1 MMPIKV
7 DLGRATIRDLLNFIN
22 PPEGSNAGENF
33 YLFCDKVVEGGVM
46 EVGLDKIPG
55 VVKTVAEELAAHWQ
69 EINEFISMG
78 MTLGRI
84 DQMLNS
90 DDDGDDD

>member
-1 MMPIKV
+1 MMTVKV
-7 DLGRATIRDLLNFIN
+7 NLGRATIRDLLDFMN
-22 PPEGSNAGENF
+22 PPEGRNAGENF
-33 YLFCDKVVEGGVM
+33 YTFCDKVVEGGVM
-46 EVGLDKIPG
+46 EVGMDEMPG

-69 EINEFISMG
+69 EIAEFISMG

-90 DDDGDDD
+90 DDEDSDD